1 MASATT
7 TNTNS
12 LVQLVVVPPNGV
24 SSFTLSASLDAPVS
38 SVMADI
44 ATRTSIPV
52 KQQVLTHGGV
62 PMNESSTL
70 RDLNVQNGARLD
82 VSPSMPGGCGCSCC
96 TIL

>member
-1 MASATT
+1 MASSR
-7 TNTNS
+7 NS

-24 SSFTLSASLDAPVS
+24 SSFTLNTTQDASVS
-38 SVMADI
+38 SIMADI

-62 PMNESSTL
+62 PMPESSTL